1 LETGKLRTI
10 GMGNQHILNTVVT
23 FKVVD
28 DFDVN
33 IDVEVGQY
41 KPVKLDVGKRLPNS
55 NRNQLLKK

>member
-1 LETGKLRTI
+1 
-10 GMGNQHILNTVVT
+10 MGNQHILNTVVT